1 MGSWRWFSLDMADSK
16 IRLLIVDDHPVVRR
30 GLSDLFARAE
40 DIEVVGTAADGVEA
54 VTLSLKQN
62 PDIVLMDLSM
72 PNMDGME
79 ATRFLLRSCPD
90 ARVVMLTSFSGKER
104 VKEAL
109 RSGAVG
115 YLLKDA
121 PTEELINGVRTA
133 ARSSHRLADI

>member
-1 MGSWRWFSLDMADSK
+1 MADPK

-30 GLSDLFARAE
+30 GLSDLFGRTD
-40 DIEVVGTAADGVEA
+40 DIVVVGTASDGVEA
-54 VTLSLKQN
+54 VTLTLKQS

-79 ATRFLLRSCPD
+79 ATRFLLRSCPE

-121 PTEELINGVRTA
+121 PTDELLNGVRSA
-133 ARSSHRLADI
+133 AKSDHRFQDL